1 MFSKTAAGTT
11 ATETAATET
20 AAEASATAKATAA
33 NDNTP
38 VPVTVTVVIG
48 MLFTH
53 KSMPTIL
60 AAIGI
65 LAHQIT
71 VTTVYD
77 T

>member
-11 ATETAATET
+11 ASKTSATET
-20 AAEASATAKATAA
+20 ATEASTAAKASASYDHT
-33 NDNTP
+33 T
-38 VPVTVTVVIG
+38 VPWTVTVVIG
-48 MLFTH
+48 MLLAH
-53 KSMPTIL
+53 KRVPTIL
-60 AAIGI
+60 AVIGI

>member
-11 ATETAATET
+11 AAKAAATET
-20 AAEASATAKATAA
+20 AAETAATVKATAA